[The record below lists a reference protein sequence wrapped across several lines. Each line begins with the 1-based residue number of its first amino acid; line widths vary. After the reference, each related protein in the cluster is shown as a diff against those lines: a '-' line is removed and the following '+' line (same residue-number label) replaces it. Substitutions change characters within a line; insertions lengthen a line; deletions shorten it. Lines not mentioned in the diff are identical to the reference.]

1 MITTHVY
8 IGASL
13 DGFIARKDGS
23 FDWLSKYA
31 DQDAVEAYK
40 AFIAGVDVIV
50 IGRGTFETVMRFPDW
65 PYELPVFV
73 LSRSL
78 REIPPE
84 LEQKVSVSDRAP
96 RGLLKELSKAGYRFA
111 YIDGG
116 KVIQSFLS
124 EDLIDELIIAR
135 VPVLLGS
142 GIPLFGFLERD
153 LEFVH
158 KKTASYPN
166 GLVRSYYQ
174 RPSREHGE
182 M

>member
-1 MITTHVY
+1 
-8 IGASL
+8 
-13 DGFIARKDGS
+13 
-23 FDWLSKYA
+23 
-31 DQDAVEAYK
+31 
-40 AFIAGVDVIV
+40 
-50 IGRGTFETVMRFPDW
+50 
-65 PYELPVFV
+65 
-73 LSRSL
+73 
-78 REIPPE
+78 
-84 LEQKVSVSDRAP
+84 
-96 RGLLKELSKAGYRFA
+96 LKELSKAGYRFA